1 MTLQT
6 HNRLVFLVIR
16 NHQGDVWMFKA
27 NKSGVQSSFMRDH
40 CLRCQKRR
48 RVLGSY
54 LCLCSSCPPCP
65 CMTICPEACFPS
77 LGESIWGIS
86 TSSKPRSKR
95 LCLELSGRKKKAP
108 KHKVMK
114 ALRMRSKMNFSESLN
129 VALWCGK
136 EEAPGDRVGIL
147 RPESGRRA
155 GVVML
160 WLLQWTSLGEELAG
174 RGGVG
179 WVYKCRICCSSN
191 MHKLIVCI
199 ISSLHWQVQK
209 QKRAEVPQQ
218 RSDWSAGK
226 RSWSFWKKKKKNKII
241 RRELARLQNVKWQQ
255 SQEETLSLSEICHQK
270 TFSSFT
276 QITLQEELILLMLF
290 LWQHA
295 TNAH

>member
-179 WVYKCRICCSSN
+179 WGGFTSAAYVVPATCTSWLSVLSHPFIDRSRSKKGLR
-191 MHKLIVCI
+191 
-199 ISSLHWQVQK
+199 SLSRGVTD
-209 QKRAEVPQQ
+209 QQ
-218 RSDWSAGK
+218 ENGHDHSE
-226 RSWSFWKKKKKNKII
+226 KKKKKI
-241 RRELARLQNVKWQQ
+241 R
-255 SQEETLSLSEICHQK
+255 S
-270 TFSSFT
+270 
-276 QITLQEELILLMLF
+276 
-290 LWQHA
+290 
-295 TNAH
+295 